1 MRDANC
7 GRASA
12 AQRRGD
18 ARANIDLRMVLTTQ
32 VMSENDDGL
41 TGWLLCATC
50 ERERKTSYKLTLR
63 GFVECPMDEETLQ
76 SIEKGK
82 SQMRRG
88 RPSIKSKSQ
97 EAVLST
103 EISDEMFWNLVKRSQ
118 LRPSEEPSFDHVD
131 FFTADGENRS
141 PEDEEF
147 IDGLIRFPSF
157 SMLNSEMSG
166 RGDGLAMGIESSSP
180 EESVE
185 HMRKQLGG
193 SKQSFG
199 DVQGFDLPLSRAASG
214 SLVSPYSQSD
224 VVMGAKTTSK
234 SKKPRER
241 TGTSLPPV
249 SKENKGK
256 PIGRPPK
263 KPFPSS
269 AAKGSSSSFP
279 SSNPNDASKLPGG
292 SGRKEVLERYH
303 SKRKAR
309 SYGKT
314 IHYEARKIR
323 AAMRVRIGGRFAKA
337 TADDKQEDFKG
348 PIPA

>member
-1 MRDANC
+1 
-7 GRASA
+7 
-12 AQRRGD
+12 
-18 ARANIDLRMVLTTQ
+18 
-32 VMSENDDGL
+32 MSENDDGL
-41 TGWLLCATC
+41 TGCLLCATC
-50 ERERKTSYKLTLR
+50 EREREMSYTLSLR

-76 SIEKGK
+76 SIDKGK
-82 SQMRRG
+82 SQMHRG
-88 RPSIKSKSQ
+88 RPSSKSKSQ
-97 EAVLST
+97 EAALST
-103 EISDEMFWNLVKRSQ
+103 EISDQMFWNLVKRSQ
-118 LRPSEEPSFDHVD
+118 LRPSEEPSFDHID
-131 FFTADGENRS
+131 FFRVDGENRS
-141 PEDEEF
+141 PEDEAF

-185 HMRKQLGG
+185 PMRKQLGG
-193 SKQSFG
+193 LKQYFG
-199 DVQGFDLPLSRAASG
+199 DVQGFDLPLSRDASG
-214 SLVSPYSQSD
+214 SLVSPYSESD
-224 VVMGAKTTSK
+224 VVKGTKTTSK
-234 SKKPRER
+234 SKKPREK
-241 TGTSLPPV
+241 TGTSRSPV
-249 SKENKGK
+249 PKQNKGK

-263 KPFPSS
+263 KPFSS
-269 AAKGSSSSFP
+269 SVVKGSSSSFP